1 LFADYLPLSFQS
13 EFMAMTKKYDII
25 ILGGGNAGF
34 GVSAVV
40 QEANKT
46 LAFIEERD
54 FGGTCPNRG
63 CTPKKVLVAA
73 AQSLH
78 DIEMAGVHE
87 IEVGAAKLNWAKL
100 IQREKNMINF
110 IPDAMANVAEKRG
123 DIYRGSAKFVGPN
136 TIEVNGELLE
146 AKDIVIATGSKTRPL
161 PIPGAE
167 FMITSDDVLS
177 EEKQPNEV
185 IFIGGGVI
193 AMEFS
198 HVYARAGTKVTI
210 LEIMPQL
217 LPRIESGA
225 VAAIQTESERIGIT
239 LKTSVTVKGIV
250 QSGDRLSVIYEHE
263 GQEITAT
270 ADKIINGAGRIAN
283 VDTLNLDA
291 ANVAHDKVA
300 IKINEFLQSTT
311 NPSVWVC
318 GDCLVTSPQLS
329 PIATYEGKIVG
340 HNIVNGPT
348 QKPDYEI
355 IPTCVYT
362 IPALSSVGIT
372 EKEAADKN
380 LEVKITV
387 NEMTGW
393 FSSKSYAETVAW
405 AKVIIDV
412 KSGNIL
418 GAHLVGH
425 KGEELIHLFALAMR
439 HGITATELKEDM
451 FAYPTFSSDVK
462 NLL

>member
-1 LFADYLPLSFQS
+1 
-13 EFMAMTKKYDII
+13 MTKKYDII
-25 ILGGGNAGF
+25 IIGGGNAGF
-34 GVSAVV
+34 GVSSIA

-46 LAFIEERD
+46 IAFIEESD

-87 IEVGAAKLNWAKL
+87 IEVGTANLNWTKL
-100 IQREKNMINF
+100 IRREKNMISF

-123 DIYRGSAKFVGPN
+123 DIFRGVAKFVGLN
-136 TIEVNGELLE
+136 SVEVNGEILE
-146 AKDIVIATGSKTRPL
+146 AEDIVIATGSKTRPL

-167 FMITSDDVLS
+167 LMITSDDVLS
-177 EEKQPNEV
+177 DEEQPGEV

-210 LEIMPQL
+210 LEVMPQL

-225 VAAIQTESERIGIT
+225 VAAIQKESERIGIT
-239 LKTSVTVKGIV
+239 LKTSVTVKEITK
-250 QSGDRLSVIYEHE
+250 SGDKLSVIYEHE
-263 GQEITAT
+263 GQEIKST

-283 VDTLNLDA
+283 VETLNLDA
-291 ANVAHDKVA
+291 ANIAHDAIA
-300 IKINEFLQSTT
+300 IKTDEFLRSTT
-311 NPSVWVC
+311 NSSVWVC

-340 HNIVNGPT
+340 NNIINGAT

-372 EKEAADKN
+372 EQEATDKN
-380 LEVKITV
+380 LDVKITT
-387 NEMTGW
+387 NDMAEW

-405 AKVIIDV
+405 AKVIIDT
-412 KSGNIL
+412 KSDKIL
-418 GAHLVGH
+418 GAHMVGH
-425 KGEELIHLFALAMR
+425 KGDELIHLFAFAMR
-439 HGITATELKEDM
+439 HGITASELKEDM